1 MDRLLELTDAA
12 QASHFWFAGFRD
24 FVEPAIGRIVGGR
37 QGLRMLDCGCG
48 AGHNLALLQPHGQAF
63 GFDLSAGGLAL
74 AKRRNYPLA
83 QADATHLPFA
93 SESFD
98 LVTSFD
104 VMQCVPDDEGAVR
117 EMARVLRPGG
127 TALLTMAAFDILRGD
142 HAVVWNEVRRYTP
155 ASAARLV
162 EKAGLRAQR
171 VSFMFA
177 SLFPVMLP
185 VRLMQRVL
193 RPMRGVRDD
202 TDISV
207 PAAPLNALLT
217 SVVRLEAAVA
227 QSVPMPIGTS
237 LLVVARKPG
246 GAAEAS

>member
-24 FVEPAIGRIVGGR
+24 FVQPAIGRVVGGR
-37 QGLRMLDCGCG
+37 RDLRMLDCGCG
-48 AGHNLALLQPHGQAF
+48 AGHNLALLRPHGRVF

-74 AKRRNYPLA
+74 ARQRRHPLA
-83 QADATHLPFA
+83 QADATHLPYA

-104 VMQCVPDDEGAVR
+104 VMQCLPDDAAALR

-127 TALLTMAAFDILRGD
+127 TALLTVAAFDVLRGD

-155 ASAARLV
+155 GKAARLV
-162 EKAGLRAQR
+162 EQAGLRAHR

-185 VRLMQRVL
+185 VRLVQRVL
-193 RPMRGVRDD
+193 RPVRGLRDD

-207 PAAPLNALLT
+207 PAAPLNTLLT
-217 SVVRLEAAVA
+217 ALVRLEAAMA
-227 QSVPMPIGTS
+227 KSVPMPIGTS
-237 LLVVARKPG
+237 LLVVAQKPG
-246 GAAEAS
+246 RGGEAS